1 MDKRGFLLAAGGAAG
16 AVMLGGCTATAPKN
30 QQDVMRPEQREFE
43 VASRS
48 NSRARLITEQD
59 AQDAGYAMA
68 AFARFEAAGWSMDV
82 NAELQRQAQSL
93 LREVRESPQVWDDAR
108 MLRVGRRLLDMLN
121 RSGGGV

>member
-1 MDKRGFLLAAGGAAG
+1 
-16 AVMLGGCTATAPKN
+16 MLGGCVATAPKS
-30 QQDVMRPEQREFE
+30 QQQAAQDEQRQLE
-43 VASRS
+43 VVSKA
-48 NSRARLITEQD
+48 NSRARLFTEQD

-121 RSGGGV
+121 RSGGVV